1 MLKMSSK
8 YIVYHRQ
15 VLTIVLTINLTTKY
29 YVCTGPAIPKL
40 GRCVIE
46 SAAWMLF
53 NKAVD
58 RTWELD

>member
-8 YIVYHRQ
+8 YIVYHSQ

-40 GRCVIE
+40 GDV
-46 SAAWMLF
+46 
-53 NKAVD
+53 
-58 RTWELD
+58 